1 MDNRPV
7 DAVPQTVRIVVNVM
21 PDHEFSLLAY
31 AQLAQL
37 SKQKRQMSPRDK
49 FLILAAASA
58 CRAGWPDVAET
69 CRTAV
74 LTNNPAHLI
83 GHYATFVDAMQST
96 DFEPFQRRL
105 ERFCSREKAEHLL
118 SELGIDIPQPV
129 GSQTVGELA
138 LSLITAE

>member
-1 MDNRPV
+1 M
-7 DAVPQTVRIVVNVM
+7 ASILVNFM
-21 PDHEFSLLAY
+21 PDHEHSLLAY

-37 SKQKRQMSPRDK
+37 SQQKGQMSPRDN
-49 FLILAAASA
+49 FLILAGASA
-58 CRAGWPDVAET
+58 CRAGWPEVSEA

-74 LTNNPAHLI
+74 LTNNPVHLI
-83 GHYATFVDAMQST
+83 GQYATFVAAMQST

-118 SELGIDIPQPV
+118 SELGIDIPQPA
-129 GSQTVGELA
+129 GDQTVGELA